1 MGPFRTPDKKA
12 LSAASAAS
20 VKKNDLKEKRKQ
32 KLQTKATILAAVAPE
47 KSTYRDSL
55 ISQEEASRVQVNQSA
70 RQLRRVSSDTTVAK
84 CLRDNFGDFSSAE
97 VDLVLVDGM
106 SLRET
111 LKRDKG
117 LQKMGQLTM
126 GKHYYEKL
134 RSKFRSSQEGAA
146 RLAVKDRSESCPN
159 DLWTALDMLTA
170 KVKKCQPLQDWLE
183 ATYCS
188 ILLKMM
194 SMLLVSMCMFGVAF
208 IRCCECSG
216 MLIEHI

>member
-1 MGPFRTPDKKA
+1 MVKAHLPINNKKA
-12 LSAASAAS
+12 LAA
-20 VKKNDLKEKRKQ
+20 VQLEVRKTCLKEQRKQ

-188 ILLKMM
+188 ILLKIM

-208 IRCCECSG
+208 ILDAASALAC
-216 MLIEHI
+216 